1 MKMNKKHF
9 FPWAF
14 GIALFVA
21 SCTEEAVTPSL
32 TLTADKTT
40 VSVGEPVTFHLL
52 QDVQALSLYTGDA
65 GHDYY
70 KSGAYVLRDVTD
82 SELSETIYRPEDTS
96 VKRIDIDMAG
106 SEPGSDVAAGGA
118 LEVRHATQGNNL
130 IGTEAAIVYDEL
142 AGQNVLRITSIRP
155 DWWYEALRI
164 NLNSPLGTDRNLK
177 LTMRFDYPSPSEIST
192 GNPRPDVGASPVVIR
207 LAGKGAGDTEPIFC
221 EETVWDIFWMPT
233 DQYATFVVDLGRV
246 IPAWEAASGRLME
259 ELTYAQILFT
269 ATGNVG
275 YVGNIY
281 LSHVSFS
288 DRCYKDFDYGFG
300 ISLPDGPGTI
310 DYVYTYSEPGTYRV
324 TAVGTNAS
332 YKNYSADGYKKT
344 MDGQVSAS
352 EYDYARQLSEM
363 TITVTP

>member
-1 MKMNKKHF
+1 MKLKYSRV
-9 FPWAF
+9 
-14 GIALFVA
+14 LVA
-21 SCTEEAVTPSL
+21 SSLLVLAACTNEAEMPSL

-40 VSVGEPVTFHLL
+40 VAVGEPVTFRMK
-52 QDVQALSLYTGDA
+52 QDVQALSLFTGDA
-65 GHDYY
+65 GHDYF
-70 KSGAYVLRDVTD
+70 KSGAYVTREATEGELRD
-82 SELSETIYRPEDTS
+82 SIFRPLDTS
-96 VKRIDIDMAG
+96 VKRIDIDMAS
-106 SEPGSDVAAGGA
+106 SEPGSDTAAGGA

-177 LTMRFDYPSPSEIST
+177 LTMRFDYPYLSEIST
-192 GNPRPDVGASPVVIR
+192 GNPRPDVGASPVVVR
-207 LAGKGAGDTEPIFC
+207 LAGKGEGDTDPIFC

-233 DQYATFVVDLGRV
+233 TEYTTFVVDLSRV
-246 IPAWEAASGRLME
+246 IPAWEAASGRLMT

-288 DRCYKDFDYGFG
+288 DRCYKDYDYGVG
-300 ISLPDGPGTI
+300 ISLPDGPGEVT
-310 DYVYTYSEPGTYRV
+310 YTYTYTTPGTYRAV
-324 TAVGTNAS
+324 AVGTNTG
-332 YKNYSADGYKKT
+332 YKNYSPGGYKKT
-344 MDGQVSAS
+344 MDGHVSAA
-352 EYDYARQLSEM
+352 EYDYATQLSE
-363 TITVTP
+363 TTVTVTP